1 MSEFHDEYS
10 ETVDSVALEGE
21 FRKLEDALLSDQV
34 RLLAPSEPL
43 RLAPDATVAEAVAR
57 MVEHRRAAVV
67 IVDDTGRLIGLFT
80 ERDLLTRVISAGR
93 DLGRTRLGDVMTPDP
108 EALAPDDR
116 VCYAI
121 NRMHAAGYRIVPLV
135 DGRHRPIGIVTVNDV
150 AGWLAGIFPEAI
162 LNLRPGDRIHRP
174 TQVDSG

>member
-10 ETVDSVALEGE
+10 ETLDGVALDGE
-21 FRKLEDALLSDQV
+21 LRKLEDALLSDQV

-43 RLAPDATVAEAVAR
+43 RLSPEATVAEAISR

-67 IVDDTGRLIGLFT
+67 IVDEAGRLVGLFT
-80 ERDLLTRVISAGR
+80 ERDLLTRVVNVGR
-93 DLGRTRLGDVMTPDP
+93 DPGRTRVGDVMTPDP
-108 EALAPDDR
+108 EALAADDR
-116 VCYAI
+116 ICYAI

-135 DGRHRPIGIVTVNDV
+135 DGQHRPIGIVTANDV

-162 LNLRPGDRIHRP
+162 LNLRPGDRVNRP
-174 TQVDSG
+174 AQMDSG

>member
-10 ETVDSVALEGE
+10 EALDGE
-21 FRKLEDALLSDQV
+21 FRKLEDALLSDRV

-43 RLAPDATVAEAVAR
+43 RLSPDATVAEAVSR

-67 IVDDTGRLIGLFT
+67 VVDGAWRLIGIVT
-80 ERDLLTRVISAGR
+80 ERDLLTRVVSLGR
-93 DLGRTRLGDVMTPDP
+93 EPGRTRLADVMTPDP

-116 VCYAI
+116 ICYAI
-121 NRMHAAGYRIVPLV
+121 NRMHAGGYRIVPLV
-135 DGRHRPIGIVTVNDV
+135 DEERRPIGIVTVNDV

-162 LNLRPGDRIHRP
+162 LNLRPGDRVNRP
-174 TQVDSG
+174 AQMDSG